1 MTECLPTW
9 NIFTTIF
16 QGESLSQTYNPHYL
30 LPAEKNVKSSTIH
43 QSRSK
48 EILTSCLH
56 QISWKVFLNHV
67 PTLSSLFQTFEHFP
81 FPPSPTPTQCLIPLF
96 FSSPFIR
103 VQFLSPT
110 EENQT
115 DRGHVCAHMHGQAC
129 MYARVCV
136 WGGLYELH
144 TCTVILDSGW
154 SWNLLKNIL
163 IFKATEAEI
172 VGLGYAWALGFW
184 EVPMGNSNVQPRFRT
199 TVVEHGVFF
208 NSFSF
213 PRPIYAE
220 YFGSLTGLKIN

>member
-1 MTECLPTW
+1 M
-9 NIFTTIF
+9 
-16 QGESLSQTYNPHYL
+16 
-30 LPAEKNVKSSTIH
+30 
-43 QSRSK
+43 
-48 EILTSCLH
+48 
-56 QISWKVFLNHV
+56 
-67 PTLSSLFQTFEHFP
+67 
-81 FPPSPTPTQCLIPLF
+81 
-96 FSSPFIR
+96 
-103 VQFLSPT
+103 
-110 EENQT
+110 
-115 DRGHVCAHMHGQAC
+115 HVCT
-129 MYARVCV
+129 CV

-184 EVPMGNSNVQPRFRT
+184 EVPMGNSNVQPRLRT

-220 YFGSLTGLKIN
+220 YFGSLTGLKINEFENCLSLSSSSFGNVSLDRYGRTFSLDLRRCLPTSNNYKVGTYIPTLIPAPHHAFQIHTATSRFPWSGKGSPNPRCAICRPSLHLATL